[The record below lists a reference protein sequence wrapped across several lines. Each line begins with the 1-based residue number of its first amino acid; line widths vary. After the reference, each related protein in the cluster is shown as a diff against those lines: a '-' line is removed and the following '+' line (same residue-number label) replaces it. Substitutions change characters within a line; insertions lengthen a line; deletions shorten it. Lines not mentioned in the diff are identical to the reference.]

1 MRPYLTKTS
10 VLQAGILLLLTFA
23 LFFPVTLVKT
33 AFHDLNDI
41 RTYTYYARSIAEG
54 TEPWSAVGSHPGWAA
69 LVIAVYRVFGIEKMW
84 QAVLAVQMGAQ
95 LLLALVLYGMARS
108 ALPDAK
114 PWLFIALPLALMIAT
129 PVFLLALEDG
139 LYYFGYVGI
148 TSYHNPTN
156 NVLKPLALL
165 LIPWAVRWAEGK
177 RLAPAEI
184 LLMALL
190 VLASTLI
197 KPNFLICLLPAVGI
211 QSLARLIRRE
221 SIDWRGLV
229 LGLGIPSVLVLGYE
243 YLQAGFADSGGII
256 LLPFA
261 VMKNFSGWLGL
272 KALLSVWFPLLVTIL
287 YWLQARKDAGLVL
300 GWLAFAFGAGYTY
313 LLAEGGNRIFH
324 GNFVWSGEIALF
336 CLFVLSALF
345 FFRQRAGGRAD
356 KKWLAALLAGFL
368 LHILAGIIYYAY
380 TLMNNTYF

>member
-1 MRPYLTKTS
+1 
-10 VLQAGILLLLTFA
+10 
-23 LFFPVTLVKT
+23 
-33 AFHDLNDI
+33 
-41 RTYTYYARSIAEG
+41 
-54 TEPWSAVGSHPGWAA
+54 
-69 LVIAVYRVFGIEKMW
+69 
-84 QAVLAVQMGAQ
+84 
-95 LLLALVLYGMARS
+95 MARA

-114 PWLFIALPLALMIAT
+114 PWLLVALPLALMAAA
-129 PVFLLALEDG
+129 PVFLLAPEDG

-165 LIPWAVRWAEGK
+165 LIPWAVRWAAGK

-184 LLMALL
+184 PLMALL

-221 SIDWRGLV
+221 PLDWRGLA

-243 YLQAGFADSGGII
+243 YIQAGFAGSGGII

-272 KALLSVWFPLLVTIL
+272 KFLLSIWFPLLAAIL
-287 YWLQARKDAGLVL
+287 YWPQARKDAGLVL
-300 GWLAFAFGAGYTY
+300 GWLIFAFGAGYTY

-356 KKWLAALLAGFL
+356 NKWLAALLAGFL
-368 LHILAGIIYYAY
+368 PHILAGIIYYAY
-380 TLMNNTYF
+380 TLTNNTYF